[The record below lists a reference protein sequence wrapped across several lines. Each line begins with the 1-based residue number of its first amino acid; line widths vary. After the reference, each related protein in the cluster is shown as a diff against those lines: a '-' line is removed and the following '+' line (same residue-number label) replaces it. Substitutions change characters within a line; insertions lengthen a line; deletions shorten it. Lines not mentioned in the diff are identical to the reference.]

1 MHFTTT
7 KNAIAR
13 TPAEWL
19 NVGAGIGKLVN
30 KWSIR
35 DDLVVML
42 GEKTASGAPAM
53 FNPMNAEIE
62 VNIESAFGK
71 FATPHLVGDF
81 ETRMTQLD
89 FPVASG
95 AIFHEACHARFS
107 RFDLSSAHAELVS
120 RNRAR
125 DFSVVHYL
133 EEGRIEAWGVRYHPE
148 NRVFLRACAME
159 IVIADILEK
168 NDEFKPTPRSVA
180 SLCALTMARV
190 SAGILEE
197 EDIEPLSLIIKT
209 YFDAETIEKL
219 RSVWER
225 FQAHADHEN
234 FLPLLDLAKEWN
246 DILDGLAGDEPGD
259 DEGEGEGSTPGGE
272 NDGEPE
278 GEGEGGNPMP
288 GKGGM
293 SPEDFSEAIK
303 DALKEMA
310 ENIKISNQNAIADA
324 QVDEEWREEREAR
337 AKHADKRKG
346 REKVAEKMF
355 SGTGSQPG
363 DYSKSRSTI
372 VETRKP
378 TSDERIAA
386 VKIGSALEK
395 AKYRERGVTEHNAV
409 IPPGRLRSR
418 AMVQGAALKEKGVRT
433 PVEAWRQTKRKQT
446 ETPELRVGVMVDI
459 SGSMGRAM
467 EPMASTAWVMSE
479 AVRRVQ
485 GKCAMVYYGEG
496 AFPTLKPGQ
505 HLNDVVVYNAPDGTE
520 EFDKAFLALDGA
532 LNFTDAQNGARLL
545 VVVSDGHYRSEQAR
559 KARTHIADANKA
571 GTAVLWITF
580 RNDGGPSAY
589 LRGTDGKAVYFD
601 PTSSPADVATV
612 IGQAAASALA
622 SVGKRNG

>member
-7 KNAIAR
+7 TKAIAR

-42 GEKTASGAPAM
+42 GENTASGAPAM

-71 FATPHLVGDF
+71 FVAPHLVGDF

-120 RNRAR
+120 RNRAK
-125 DFSVVHYL
+125 DFSVLHFL

-168 NDEFKPTPRSVA
+168 NDEFKPTPRGVA

-190 SAGILEE
+190 SAGVLDE

-209 YFDAETIEKL
+209 YFETETIEKL

-225 FQAHADHEN
+225 FQAHEDHSN
-234 FLPLLDLAKEWN
+234 FMPLLDLAKEWN

-278 GEGEGGNPMP
+278 GEGGTPMP

-293 SPEDFSEAIK
+293 SPEDLGEAIK

-310 ENIKISNQNAIADA
+310 ENIKISNQNDIADA
-324 QVDEEWREEREAR
+324 QVDEEWREERESR
-337 AKHADKRKG
+337 AEHADKRKN

-363 DYSKSRSTI
+363 ENRKSNSTI
-372 VETRKP
+372 AQTRKP

-386 VKIGSALEK
+386 VKVGSALEK

-485 GKCAMVYYGEG
+485 GKCAMVYYGESVF
-496 AFPTLKPGQ
+496 ATLKPGQ
-505 HLNDVVVYNAPDGTE
+505 HLSDVVVYTAPDGTE

-545 VVVSDGHYRSEQAR
+545 VIVSDGHYRHEQEK
-559 KARTHIADANKA
+559 KARQHIADANKA

-580 RNDGGPSAY
+580 RNDGKPSGY
-589 LRGTDGKAVYFD
+589 LRGTDGKEVYFD
-601 PTSSPADVATV
+601 PNSSPADVATV
-612 IGQAAASALA
+612 IGQSAASALA

>member
-1 MHFTTT
+1 MHFTINE
-7 KNAIAR
+7 NAIAR

-19 NVGAGIGKLVN
+19 GVGAGIGKIAN
-30 KWSIR
+30 RWAIR

-42 GEKTASGAPAM
+42 GEETASGAPAM
-53 FNPMNAEIE
+53 FNPRSSEIE

-71 FATPHLVGDF
+71 FATPHLIGDF
-81 ETRMTQLD
+81 EARMTQLD

-107 RFDLSSAHAELVS
+107 RFDLAEVHAELA
-120 RNRAR
+120 RRGRAK
-125 DFSVVHYL
+125 DFNTVHFL
-133 EEGRIEAWGVRYHPE
+133 EEGRIEAWGVHYHPE
-148 NRVFLRACAME
+148 NRVFLRSCAME
-159 IVIADILEK
+159 IVVNDLLAK
-168 NDEFKPTPRSVA
+168 NEEFKATPRSVA

-190 SAGILEE
+190 SAGVLNP
-197 EDIEPLSLIIKT
+197 EDIEPIASVIET

-225 FQAHADHEN
+225 FQAHEAHSN
-234 FLPLLDLAKEWN
+234 YLPLLDLAKEWN
-246 DILDGLAGDEPGD
+246 DILDELAGDEPGD
-259 DEGEGEGSTPGGE
+259 DEGEGEGGTPTPEKGEGGTPTPG
-272 NDGEPE
+272 D
-278 GEGEGGNPMP
+278 GEGE
-288 GKGGM
+288 
-293 SPEDFSEAIK
+293 FSKAIK
-303 DALKEMA
+303 EALEEMM
-310 ENIKISNQNAIADA
+310 ENIKISNQGDIADA

-337 AKHADKRKG
+337 ANHAQKRKT
-346 REKVAEKMF
+346 REKVAEDMF
-355 SGTGSQPG
+355 HSTGSQPAG
-363 DYSKSRSTI
+363 GKKSNSVI
-372 VETRKP
+372 KETRKP

-386 VKIGSALEK
+386 VKVGIALEK
-395 AKYRERGVTEHNAV
+395 AKYRERGVTEHNTV
-409 IPPGRLRSR
+409 IPPGRLRNR
-418 AMVQGAALKEKGVRT
+418 AMVQGAALKAKGVRE

-459 SGSMGRAM
+459 SGSMGMAM

-496 AFPTLKPGQ
+496 VFPTLKPGQ
-505 HLNDVVVYNAPDGTE
+505 HLNEVAVYTAPDGTE

-532 LNFTDAQNGARLL
+532 LDFTDANNGARLL
-545 VVVSDGHYRSEQAR
+545 VIVSDGHYRSDQAK

-580 RNDGGPSAY
+580 RNDGSPNSY

-601 PTSSPADVATV
+601 PSASPADVAKA
-612 IGQAAASALA
+612 IGDAAASALA